1 MDRRLLG
8 PTISF
13 GGTLRITKKSTLLDL
28 TSYRSDFNSDVL
40 DTHTHT
46 HAHYYF

>member
-13 GGTLRITKKSTLLDL
+13 GGTLRMTKSTLLDL

-40 DTHTHT
+40 DTHTH
-46 HAHYYF
+46 AHYYF